1 MTKPATDPAL
11 QTTLDTRAEQ
21 YIKIRD
27 ALKAKKDE
35 HAKVEKAYTE
45 AMDML
50 QGYFQAVLDKLGPSV
65 TSIKTKCGTV
75 TSSTRY
81 TASLED
87 ADSFMR
93 HVIATESWDLLD
105 RRANATAVRAFVDA
119 TGQLPPGARLSA
131 LRTIG
136 VTRPRGSGTAKEE

>member
-1 MTKPATDPAL
+1 MTAPIN
-11 QTTLDTRAEQ
+11 QSTLDIRAEQ

-45 AMDML
+45 AMDLL
-50 QGYFQAVLDKLGPSV
+50 QGFFQATLDSLGAGV

-87 ADSFMR
+87 ADTFMR

-105 RRANATAVRAFVDA
+105 RRANGTAVRAFVE
-119 TGQLPPGARLSA
+119 TNGHLPPGAKLSA
-131 LRTIG
+131 IRTIG
-136 VTRPRGSGTAKEE
+136 VTRPRGSGSVKED